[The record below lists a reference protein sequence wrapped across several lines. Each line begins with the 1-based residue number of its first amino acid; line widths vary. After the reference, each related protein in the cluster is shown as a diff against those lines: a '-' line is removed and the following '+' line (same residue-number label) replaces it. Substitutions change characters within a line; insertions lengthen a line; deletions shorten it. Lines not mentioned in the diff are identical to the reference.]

1 MHLLITG
8 GAGFIGRALQEFLH
22 ARYSYKLY
30 APSSS
35 ELDLRDCHA
44 VSSYIKAHKISHI
57 IHLANRGG
65 GRDTMGLTDLAEYNL
80 RMFFAIMSQ
89 ADRVEKILHFGSGA
103 EYSKHKPIVS
113 ASEPSYLESLPLDSY
128 GFYKGVC
135 SRFIESTRGNVICLR
150 IFGCY
155 GAGENYRYKFISN
168 AIVKNL
174 LHLPI
179 TIYKDC
185 IFDYIYVDDLCAI
198 IEHFLHASI
207 SSLDHRVYNASSGS
221 GILLSELAKLI
232 NAASPYKSPI
242 HFIESGLNNQY
253 TSDNSRLLQAMPSL
267 KLTPHSHAIESMRE
281 YFASNLTSLDV
292 ESIKAD
298 PYLSKIGEMW
308 AAADNGG
315 GGGKYLRDSAWLVD
329 SASGSHCTDF
339 TNFLKK
345 HRLAASGIPCFE
357 RTADLKSSSLS
368 KFVKNSTSNTAIPRI
383 LEEEKQASLRDTAPA
398 VAWQSNS
405 AQAESNQINGAR
417 KACNLERTLSQAK
430 LESSHTAQK
439 VESSFK
445 KADSMDCCDL
455 PSKSRNDRKPILRT
469 LESKRYKLHTS
480 TYSLHTFL
488 ESTFEKTQMDCHAI
502 ATALT
507 RNDSNNAP
515 TLKTPAKD
523 SRIFAHN
530 AQSAFD
536 TKASGGR
543 IC

>member
-22 ARYSYKLY
+22 ARYSYTIY
-30 APSSS
+30 APSSK
-35 ELDLRDCHA
+35 ELDLSKEAA

-89 ADRVEKILHFGSGA
+89 ADRVERVLHFGSGA

-113 ASEPSYLESLPLDSY
+113 ASEPSYLEALPLDSY

-198 IEHFLHASI
+198 IDHFLHASI
-207 SSLDHRVYNASSGS
+207 ASLDHRVYNASSGS

-232 NAASPYKSPI
+232 NATSPYKSPI

-253 TSDNSRLLQAMPSL
+253 TSDNSRLLQAMPDL
-267 KLTPHSHAIESMRE
+267 RLTPHSHAIESMRE

-308 AAADNGG
+308 AADNNGGGGVTLRRVGFLWRDSACSDKSLILRGGLAAVTYAKYAPLHALAKPHFYHPNPTASDSKLESSFLSSLRADNGG
-315 GGGKYLRDSAWLVD
+315 EAIHKNKAQKVD
-329 SASGSHCTDF
+329 S
-339 TNFLKK
+339 
-345 HRLAASGIPCFE
+345 
-357 RTADLKSSSLS
+357 SL
-368 KFVKNSTSNTAIPRI
+368 
-383 LEEEKQASLRDTAPA
+383 E
-398 VAWQSNS
+398 SNS
-405 AQAESNQINGAR
+405 ALEIQA
-417 KACNLERTLSQAK
+417 ACKNL
-430 LESSHTAQK
+430 AQ
-439 VESSFK
+439 
-445 KADSMDCCDL
+445 L
-455 PSKSRNDRKPILRT
+455 
-469 LESKRYKLHTS
+469 
-480 TYSLHTFL
+480 L
-488 ESTFEKTQMDCHAI
+488 ESTFEKNHDCGADAPFPSLRGDEIAEVIHKPKSSNNAQNNYSASAESMDCHA
-502 ATALT
+502 AKAA
-507 RNDSNNAP
+507 RNDRENAP
-515 TLKTPAKD
+515 ILKQSAKD

-536 TKASGGR
+536 KNAAR
-543 IC
+543 RQDLLMIF

>member
-8 GAGFIGRALQEFLH
+8 GAGFIGRALQEFLQ
-22 ARYSYKLY
+22 ARYSYHIY

-35 ELDLRDCHA
+35 ELDLRDESA
-44 VSSYIKAHKISHI
+44 VASYVKSRKISHI

-65 GRDTMGLTDLAEYNL
+65 GRDTMGLHDIAEYNL

-89 ADRVEKILHFGSGA
+89 ANRVEKILHFGSGA

-113 ASEPSYLESLPLDSY
+113 VKEPSYLESLPLDSY

-185 IFDYIYVDDLCAI
+185 VFDYIYIDDLCAI

-207 SSLDHRVYNASSGS
+207 ASLDHRVYNASSGS
-221 GILLSELAKLI
+221 GVLLSELAKMI
-232 NAASPYKSPI
+232 NATSSFQSPI

-253 TSDNSRLLQAMPSL
+253 TSDNSRLLSAMPSL

-281 YFASNLTSLDV
+281 YFASNLASLDV

-308 AAADNGG
+308 AAASNGG
-315 GGGKYLRDSAWLVD
+315 GGV
-329 SASGSHCTDF
+329 
-339 TNFLKK
+339 N
-345 HRLAASGIPCFE
+345 I
-357 RTADLKSSSLS
+357 
-368 KFVKNSTSNTAIPRI
+368 
-383 LEEEKQASLRDTAPA
+383 
-398 VAWQSNS
+398 
-405 AQAESNQINGAR
+405 
-417 KACNLERTLSQAK
+417 
-430 LESSHTAQK
+430 
-439 VESSFK
+439 
-445 KADSMDCCDL
+445 
-455 PSKSRNDRKPILRT
+455 
-469 LESKRYKLHTS
+469 
-480 TYSLHTFL
+480 
-488 ESTFEKTQMDCHAI
+488 
-502 ATALT
+502 
-507 RNDSNNAP
+507 
-515 TLKTPAKD
+515 
-523 SRIFAHN
+523 
-530 AQSAFD
+530 
-536 TKASGGR
+536 
-543 IC
+543 

>member
-8 GAGFIGRALQEFLH
+8 GAGFIGRALQQFLH
-22 ARYSYKLY
+22 ARYSYTIY
-30 APSSS
+30 APSSK
-35 ELDLRDCHA
+35 ELDLSKEAA
-44 VSSYIKAHKISHI
+44 VSSYIKAHKISAI

-89 ADRVEKILHFGSGA
+89 ADRVERVLHFGSGA

-113 ASEPSYLESLPLDSY
+113 ASEPSYLEALPLDSY

-198 IEHFLHASI
+198 IDHFLHASI
-207 SSLDHRVYNASSGS
+207 ASLDHRVYNASSGS

-232 NAASPYKSPI
+232 NATSPYKSPI

-253 TSDNSRLLQAMPSL
+253 TSDNSRLLQAMPDL
-267 KLTPHSHAIESMRE
+267 RLTPHSHAIESMRE

-308 AAADNGG
+308 AADNNGG
-315 GGGKYLRDSAWLVD
+315 GGG
-329 SASGSHCTDF
+329 
-339 TNFLKK
+339 
-345 HRLAASGIPCFE
+345 
-357 RTADLKSSSLS
+357 
-368 KFVKNSTSNTAIPRI
+368 NT
-383 LEEEKQASLRDTAPA
+383 
-398 VAWQSNS
+398 
-405 AQAESNQINGAR
+405 
-417 KACNLERTLSQAK
+417 
-430 LESSHTAQK
+430 
-439 VESSFK
+439 
-445 KADSMDCCDL
+445 
-455 PSKSRNDRKPILRT
+455 
-469 LESKRYKLHTS
+469 
-480 TYSLHTFL
+480 
-488 ESTFEKTQMDCHAI
+488 
-502 ATALT
+502 
-507 RNDSNNAP
+507 
-515 TLKTPAKD
+515 
-523 SRIFAHN
+523 
-530 AQSAFD
+530 
-536 TKASGGR
+536 
-543 IC
+543 

>member
-8 GAGFIGRALQEFLH
+8 GAGFIGRALQQFLH
-22 ARYSYKLY
+22 ARYSYTIY
-30 APSSS
+30 APSSK
-35 ELDLRDCHA
+35 ELDLSKEAA

-65 GRDTMGLTDLAEYNL
+65 GRDTMGLADLAEYNL

-89 ADRVEKILHFGSGA
+89 ADRVERVLHFGSGA

-315 GGGKYLRDSAWLVD
+315 GGV
-329 SASGSHCTDF
+329 
-339 TNFLKK
+339 N
-345 HRLAASGIPCFE
+345 I
-357 RTADLKSSSLS
+357 
-368 KFVKNSTSNTAIPRI
+368 
-383 LEEEKQASLRDTAPA
+383 
-398 VAWQSNS
+398 
-405 AQAESNQINGAR
+405 
-417 KACNLERTLSQAK
+417 
-430 LESSHTAQK
+430 
-439 VESSFK
+439 
-445 KADSMDCCDL
+445 
-455 PSKSRNDRKPILRT
+455 
-469 LESKRYKLHTS
+469 
-480 TYSLHTFL
+480 
-488 ESTFEKTQMDCHAI
+488 
-502 ATALT
+502 
-507 RNDSNNAP
+507 
-515 TLKTPAKD
+515 
-523 SRIFAHN
+523 
-530 AQSAFD
+530 
-536 TKASGGR
+536 
-543 IC
+543 

>member
-1 MHLLITG
+1 M
-8 GAGFIGRALQEFLH
+8 
-22 ARYSYKLY
+22 
-30 APSSS
+30 
-35 ELDLRDCHA
+35 
-44 VSSYIKAHKISHI
+44 
-57 IHLANRGG
+57 
-65 GRDTMGLTDLAEYNL
+65 
-80 RMFFAIMSQ
+80 
-89 ADRVEKILHFGSGA
+89 
-103 EYSKHKPIVS
+103 
-113 ASEPSYLESLPLDSY
+113 
-128 GFYKGVC
+128 
-135 SRFIESTRGNVICLR
+135 
-150 IFGCY
+150 
-155 GAGENYRYKFISN
+155 
-168 AIVKNL
+168 
-174 LHLPI
+174 
-179 TIYKDC
+179 
-185 IFDYIYVDDLCAI
+185 
-198 IEHFLHASI
+198 
-207 SSLDHRVYNASSGS
+207 
-221 GILLSELAKLI
+221 
-232 NAASPYKSPI
+232 
-242 HFIESGLNNQY
+242 
-253 TSDNSRLLQAMPSL
+253 
-267 KLTPHSHAIESMRE
+267 
-281 YFASNLTSLDV
+281 
-292 ESIKAD
+292 
-298 PYLSKIGEMW
+298 
-308 AAADNGG
+308 
-315 GGGKYLRDSAWLVD
+315 D

-368 KFVKNSTSNTAIPRI
+368 KPATAVQGEAEAGFFRKFVKNSTSNTAIPRI

-405 AQAESNQINGAR
+405 AQAESNQINGACEAR
-417 KACNLERTLSQAK
+417 NLKSVVGGLGGQRGDKGGDFAIQAPPSPLERTLSQAK

-488 ESTFEKTQMDCHAI
+488 ESTFDKTQMDCHAI

>member
-22 ARYSYKLY
+22 ARYSYTIY
-30 APSSS
+30 APSSK
-35 ELDLRDCHA
+35 ELDLSKEAA

-89 ADRVEKILHFGSGA
+89 ANRVEKILHFGSGA

-113 ASEPSYLESLPLDSY
+113 ASEPSYLEALPLDSY
-128 GFYKGVC
+128 GFYKNIA

-155 GAGENYRYKFISN
+155 GEGENYRYKFISN

-185 IFDYIYVDDLCAI
+185 VFDYIYVDDLCAI

-207 SSLDHRVYNASSGS
+207 ASLDHRVYNASSGS

-232 NAASPYKSPI
+232 NATSPYKSPI

-253 TSDNSRLLQAMPSL
+253 TSDNTRLLSAMPAL

-281 YFASNLTSLDV
+281 YFASNLTSLDI

-298 PYLSKIGEMW
+298 PYLSRIGGMW
-308 AAADNGG
+308 AAAADNGG
-315 GGGKYLRDSAWLVD
+315 GG
-329 SASGSHCTDF
+329 
-339 TNFLKK
+339 
-345 HRLAASGIPCFE
+345 
-357 RTADLKSSSLS
+357 
-368 KFVKNSTSNTAIPRI
+368 
-383 LEEEKQASLRDTAPA
+383 
-398 VAWQSNS
+398 
-405 AQAESNQINGAR
+405 
-417 KACNLERTLSQAK
+417 
-430 LESSHTAQK
+430 
-439 VESSFK
+439 
-445 KADSMDCCDL
+445 
-455 PSKSRNDRKPILRT
+455 
-469 LESKRYKLHTS
+469 
-480 TYSLHTFL
+480 
-488 ESTFEKTQMDCHAI
+488 
-502 ATALT
+502 
-507 RNDSNNAP
+507 
-515 TLKTPAKD
+515 
-523 SRIFAHN
+523 
-530 AQSAFD
+530 
-536 TKASGGR
+536 TK
-543 IC
+543 

>member
-22 ARYSYKLY
+22 ARYSYTIY
-30 APSSS
+30 APSSK
-35 ELDLRDCHA
+35 ELDLSKEAA

-89 ADRVEKILHFGSGA
+89 ADRVERVLHFGSGA

-185 IFDYIYVDDLCAI
+185 IFDYIYIDDLLRI
-198 IEHFLHASI
+198 IDHFLHASI

-221 GILLSELAKLI
+221 GILLSELAKII
-232 NAASPYKSPI
+232 NATSPYKSPI

-253 TSDNSRLLQAMPSL
+253 TSDNSRLLSAMPAL

-308 AAADNGG
+308 AAASNGG

-329 SASGSHCTDF
+329 SACSDKSVIASRVLQLHTPSMRPCTRLQNA
-339 TNFLKK
+339 NF
-345 HRLAASGIPCFE
+345 
-357 RTADLKSSSLS
+357 SS
-368 KFVKNSTSNTAIPRI
+368 TI
-383 LEEEKQASLRDTAPA
+383 LESFAGSLTFLAFP
-398 VAWQSNS
+398 
-405 AQAESNQINGAR
+405 
-417 KACNLERTLSQAK
+417 
-430 LESSHTAQK
+430 
-439 VESSFK
+439 
-445 KADSMDCCDL
+445 KADSN
-455 PSKSRNDRKPILRT
+455 PKI
-469 LESKRYKLHTS
+469 LESKSSENHKTRRSRSFFSKS
-480 TYSLHTFL
+480 TASNFNL
-488 ESTFEKTQMDCHAI
+488 ESIFSSQADSLLSSRALRQQGVAIHKSAKVDSSVKMDCRAI
-502 ATALT
+502 ATALA
-507 RNDSNNAP
+507 RNDKKNAAILNEQP
-515 TLKTPAKD
+515 KD
-523 SRIFAHN
+523 SRFCDEKPLLCKPRKEIRLAVYRHSA
-530 AQSAFD
+530 AQQSKVYRAKPNPPAKFN
-536 TKASGGR
+536 
-543 IC
+543 

>member
-8 GAGFIGRALQEFLH
+8 GAGFIGRALQEFLQT
-22 ARYSYKLY
+22 RYSYKLY
-30 APSSS
+30 TPSSS

-65 GRDTMGLTDLAEYNL
+65 GRDTMGLHDIAEYNL

-89 ADRVEKILHFGSGA
+89 ANRVEKILHFGSGA
-103 EYSKHKPIVS
+103 EYSKHKPIIS

-185 IFDYIYVDDLCAI
+185 IFDYIYIDDLLRI
-198 IEHFLHASI
+198 IDHFLHASI
-207 SSLDHRVYNASSGS
+207 ASLDHRVYNASSGR
-221 GILLSELAKLI
+221 GILLSELAKII
-232 NAASPYKSPI
+232 NATSPYKSPI

-253 TSDNSRLLQAMPSL
+253 TSDNSRLLSAMPAL

-298 PYLSKIGEMW
+298 PYLSRIGEMW
-308 AAADNGG
+308 AAASNGG
-315 GGGKYLRDSAWLVD
+315 GGV
-329 SASGSHCTDF
+329 
-339 TNFLKK
+339 N
-345 HRLAASGIPCFE
+345 I
-357 RTADLKSSSLS
+357 
-368 KFVKNSTSNTAIPRI
+368 
-383 LEEEKQASLRDTAPA
+383 
-398 VAWQSNS
+398 
-405 AQAESNQINGAR
+405 
-417 KACNLERTLSQAK
+417 
-430 LESSHTAQK
+430 
-439 VESSFK
+439 
-445 KADSMDCCDL
+445 
-455 PSKSRNDRKPILRT
+455 
-469 LESKRYKLHTS
+469 
-480 TYSLHTFL
+480 
-488 ESTFEKTQMDCHAI
+488 
-502 ATALT
+502 
-507 RNDSNNAP
+507 
-515 TLKTPAKD
+515 
-523 SRIFAHN
+523 
-530 AQSAFD
+530 
-536 TKASGGR
+536 
-543 IC
+543 

>member
-1 MHLLITG
+1 MRLLITG
-8 GAGFIGRALQEFLH
+8 GAGFIGRALQQFLH
-22 ARYSYKLY
+22 ARYSYTIY
-30 APSSS
+30 APSSK
-35 ELDLRDCHA
+35 ELDLSKEAA

-65 GRDTMGLTDLAEYNL
+65 GRDTMGLHDIAEYNL

-89 ADRVEKILHFGSGA
+89 ANRVEKILHFGSGA

-135 SRFIESTRGNVICLR
+135 SRFIESTRGNVVCLR

-185 IFDYIYVDDLCAI
+185 IFDYIYIDDLCAI
-198 IEHFLHASI
+198 IDHFLHASI

-253 TSDNSRLLQAMPSL
+253 TSDNSRLLSAMPDL
-267 KLTPHSHAIESMRE
+267 RLTPHSHAIESMRE

-308 AAADNGG
+308 AADNNGG
-315 GGGKYLRDSAWLVD
+315 GG
-329 SASGSHCTDF
+329 
-339 TNFLKK
+339 
-345 HRLAASGIPCFE
+345 
-357 RTADLKSSSLS
+357 
-368 KFVKNSTSNTAIPRI
+368 
-383 LEEEKQASLRDTAPA
+383 
-398 VAWQSNS
+398 
-405 AQAESNQINGAR
+405 
-417 KACNLERTLSQAK
+417 
-430 LESSHTAQK
+430 
-439 VESSFK
+439 
-445 KADSMDCCDL
+445 
-455 PSKSRNDRKPILRT
+455 
-469 LESKRYKLHTS
+469 
-480 TYSLHTFL
+480 
-488 ESTFEKTQMDCHAI
+488 
-502 ATALT
+502 
-507 RNDSNNAP
+507 
-515 TLKTPAKD
+515 
-523 SRIFAHN
+523 
-530 AQSAFD
+530 
-536 TKASGGR
+536 
-543 IC
+543 